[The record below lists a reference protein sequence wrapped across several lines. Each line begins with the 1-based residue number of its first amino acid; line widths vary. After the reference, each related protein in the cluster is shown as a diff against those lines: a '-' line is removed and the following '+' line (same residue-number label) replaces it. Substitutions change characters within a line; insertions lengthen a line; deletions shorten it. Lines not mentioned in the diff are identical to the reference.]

1 MNSYFISL
9 LQGTQNTSL
18 INGRCGLFM
27 YFPTVSVWLPVV
39 VMMNLQI
46 SGDLIFESYLL
57 SVGQFGTLSSKC
69 LACVKDLVKVS
80 DNLYI
85 VVVVVDIFLWT
96 TVKFVVVCVDCVK
109 WSKKCLIRMNSSVAC
124 IQLYW

>member
-1 MNSYFISL
+1 M
-9 LQGTQNTSL
+9 
-18 INGRCGLFM
+18 NGRCGMCM
-27 YFPTVSVWLPVV
+27 YFPISVWLLVV

-46 SGDLIFESYLL
+46 SRDLIFESYLL
-57 SVGQFGTLSSKC
+57 FVGQFGTLSSKR

-109 WSKKCLIRMNSSVAC
+109 WSRKMPYKDELKCCLHSVVLVIASC
-124 IQLYW
+124 NCS